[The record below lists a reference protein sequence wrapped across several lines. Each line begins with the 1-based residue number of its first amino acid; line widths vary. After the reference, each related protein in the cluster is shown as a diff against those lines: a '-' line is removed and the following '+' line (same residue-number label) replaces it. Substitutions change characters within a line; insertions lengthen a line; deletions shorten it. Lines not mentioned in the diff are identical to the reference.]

1 MLKRTPFL
9 SRKQRKGLTLFQ
21 DSDPRH
27 RCAGFHQH
35 DGWAEAEN
43 DRSPLHHWNGCINAP
58 EGVLADA
65 TVFTNR
71 QEDVRRRHAPSD
83 RQQQLGSE
91 DADCSWP
98 KLTAGLS
105 HSRISLGVSR
115 CVKRRKMLPRVSS
128 SSHRSGLLLVADR
141 TTPTQQQH
149 QLRLRSERGG
159 RVD

>member
-1 MLKRTPFL
+1 MLKRSPFL
-9 SRKQRKGLTLFQ
+9 SRKQRKGH
-21 DSDPRH
+21 SDPLPRH
-27 RCAGFHQH
+27 RYAGFHLT
-35 DGWAEAEN
+35 EAEN

-71 QEDVRRRHAPSD
+71 QADVRRRQAPSD
-83 RQQQLGSE
+83 RQQQLGKK

-105 HSRISLGVSR
+105 HSRISLGDSR

-128 SSHRSGLLLVADR
+128 SSHRSRLLLVADG

-149 QLRLRSERGG
+149 LLRLRSERGG